1 MGTQG
6 QLEVI
11 VRRADGSIKAQARR
25 ERTTDAGVQV
35 WQALIDELLPEMD
48 ETALVEVNASP
59 AIHEV

>member
-1 MGTQG
+1 MSRQG

-25 ERTTDAGVQV
+25 ERSADAGVQV